1 MQSVTVGGVGAIAAL
16 ALGAATPCAKMAAMG
31 ELSALLPTWADAPA
45 DVEFSRFFCR
55 DAERGEFSRL
65 ELVTPDK
72 VPRRRSS
79 TASGRAALLHSIAH
93 IEYAAVDLALDHAL
107 RFDGMPTRYYLD
119 WLRVAADEARHFEML
134 RAHLQTLGY
143 DYGDFPAHAGLWQM
157 AARTAHDV
165 LARMAMVP
173 RLLEARG
180 LDATPPIQRKLAE
193 AGDEAAVR
201 LLEVILH
208 DEEDHVRLGDG
219 WFRQLCNERG
229 LEPELAFRELIVQY
243 QGPWPQTP
251 MNIPSRL
258 AAGFSAAELNDLTRL
273 RPAR

>member
-1 MQSVTVGGVGAIAAL
+1 
-16 ALGAATPCAKMAAMG
+16 MG

-55 DAERGEFSRL
+55 DAARGEFSRL
-65 ELVTPDK
+65 ELVAPDK

-107 RFDGMPTRYYLD
+107 RFAGMPTRYYLD

-173 RLLEARG
+173 VCSRRGDLMPLRL
-180 LDATPPIQRKLAE
+180 
-193 AGDEAAVR
+193 
-201 LLEVILH
+201 
-208 DEEDHVRLGDG
+208 
-219 WFRQLCNERG
+219 
-229 LEPELAFRELIVQY
+229 
-243 QGPWPQTP
+243 
-251 MNIPSRL
+251 
-258 AAGFSAAELNDLTRL
+258 FSANWLRLVTRL
-273 RPAR
+273 PYVCSRSYSMTKKIMFVLAMAGSDSFAMSAGLNQSWRFAS